1 MCVPPRLPVGRGGS
15 VGHLALVTNSSDERG
30 IFAEVLTLPAD
41 ASSERGFWL
50 SRDDRGVAWD
60 WLRDIPMR
68 VSYLEGGEEGAD
80 GEMEDGELTH
90 FDATIIATSLDGFE
104 LQAAFTE
111 APPEWV
117 NLMEDDWA
125 WLDCDAP
132 SKEVLVECFGE
143 DARRE
148 AVLRR
153 AGLAHDENKRI
164 YAEMK
169 GLTAKKEGA
178 AGTAVKKEPAV
189 KKERSSGGASS
200 SHGGAGP
207 SSSSSSGTKKKAEGT
222 GNKCGPS
229 GKHKKQKIAHGWK
242 DPQCDACRGK
252 HRAHTCDPVERAK
265 RNAEMAKQAAEAA
278 AARAAQKAAAKARAK
293 QLAAEEE
300 ARQQALPEH
309 ERSGYG
315 NGRGGGGGP
324 GSPGGRGGGGR
335 GGRGGR
341 GGIPEYQLGAEKQR
355 QTKPIER
362 YNDSSYRK
370 PDKPK
375 SPSRSHKAKSSGGS
389 GGGGGGGGGE
399 GMVEEVME
407 WRETNGWSLRRP
419 GASTLRKGW
428 VGRMMIMTSSMAA
441 AAARTTITVEGM
453 YLYRRLTL

>member
-1 MCVPPRLPVGRGGS
+1 MCRLVFQLEGGGS

-309 ERSGYG
+309 ERCGYG
-315 NGRGGGGGP
+315 NGRGGGVGGP
-324 GSPGGRGGGGR
+324 RGPGQGPPGGMGMGMGMGMPPVGRGAAAVRPAWQDGGGASMGMPPR
-335 GGRGGR
+335 PMGQNPYG
-341 GGIPEYQLGAEKQR
+341 
-355 QTKPIER
+355 
-362 YNDSSYRK
+362 
-370 PDKPK
+370 PK
-375 SPSRSHKAKSSGGS
+375 
-389 GGGGGGGGGE
+389 
-399 GMVEEVME
+399 
-407 WRETNGWSLRRP
+407 
-419 GASTLRKGW
+419 
-428 VGRMMIMTSSMAA
+428 
-441 AAARTTITVEGM
+441 
-453 YLYRRLTL
+453 